1 MVMQIKPAGNRSPKL
16 NRVLISG
23 SGNSG
28 KTTLAAKF
36 ASSPDRALF
45 ISTDGNANRQGY
57 KAIDFEFPNHA
68 EQIITNFTQ
77 ALNIAEQDSANWDA
91 LVIDLIEDF
100 DERAQTLLRSEFSN
114 QKSSQRA
121 WGKINSLY
129 KDMQSLM
136 MSKFR
141 EKTIVLLSRDVEEF
155 DKKTGEIIG
164 YTPALRRAM
173 KNLILKDQDVE
184 MRAYFDKNNK
194 RQFEILSLR
203 YDEMR
208 PALKQIINK
217 PIELP
222 HSQASNKNE
231 EDTNK
236 KIQDQ
241 YERAINAATAKGATD
256 KDMEYWENMDRAEAV
271 LSIVDWLKIQ
281 ESAKQHTDIQDGA
294 VEELF
299 PLEKG

>member
-57 KAIDFEFPNHA
+57 KAIDFEFPNRA

-208 PALKQIINK
+208 PTLKQIINK

-222 HSQASNKNE
+222 HSPQSQVSSE
-231 EDTNK
+231 GQVNK
-236 KIQDQ
+236 KTQEQ
-241 YERAINAATAKGATD
+241 YERAIKAAEDKGATD
-256 KDMEYWENMDRAEAV
+256 KDIEYWENMDRKEAV
-271 LSIVDWLKIQ
+271 ISIADWIQ
-281 ESAKQHTDIQDGA
+281 IQNTTKEGV
-294 VEELF
+294 VE
-299 PLEKG
+299 

>member
-1 MVMQIKPAGNRSPKL
+1 MVMKIKPAGNRSPKL

-114 QKSSQRA
+114 QKSSPRA

-208 PALKQIINK
+208 PTLKQIINK

-222 HSQASNKNE
+222 HSPQSQVSSE
-231 EDTNK
+231 GQVNK
-236 KIQDQ
+236 KTQEQ
-241 YERAINAATAKGATD
+241 YERAIKAAEDKGATD
-256 KDMEYWENMDRAEAV
+256 KDIEYWENMDRKEAV
-271 LSIVDWLKIQ
+271 ISIADWIQ
-281 ESAKQHTDIQDGA
+281 IQNTTKETIEGV
-294 VEELF
+294 VE
-299 PLEKG
+299 